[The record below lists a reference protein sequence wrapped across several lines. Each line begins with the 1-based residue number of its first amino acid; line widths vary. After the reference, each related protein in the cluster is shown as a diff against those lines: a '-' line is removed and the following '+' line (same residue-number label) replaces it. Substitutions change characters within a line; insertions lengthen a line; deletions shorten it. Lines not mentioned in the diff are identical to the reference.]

1 MIERVSITSVSSP
14 IKQQDKLLSVA
25 PLKSY
30 KENKVKPYFD
40 SFIKHAK
47 QSTPVLL
54 ILTGVWTAIDKGSK
68 NISIKK
74 SLMNN
79 LVGFFIPVLV
89 ASSALLAGIENK
101 KTSEN
106 KK

>member
-1 MIERVSITSVSSP
+1 MIESVSITSVSAP
-14 IKQQDKLLSVA
+14 IKHQNKPLPVA

-30 KENKVKPYFD
+30 KDNKVKPYFD

-54 ILTGVWTAIDKGSK
+54 ILTGAWTAIDKGSK
-68 NISIKK
+68 NIPIKK

-79 LVGFFIPVLV
+79 FVGFFVPVLV

>member
-1 MIERVSITSVSSP
+1 MIESVSIASVSAP
-14 IKQQDKLLSVA
+14 IKKQNLPIASSPVKQN
-25 PLKSY
+25 
-30 KENKVKPYFD
+30 KENRVGAYTD
-40 SFIKHAK
+40 SFVKHAK
-47 QSTPVLL
+47 KSTPVLL

-68 NISIKK
+68 NIPIKK
-74 SLMNN
+74 SLVNN
-79 LVGFFIPVLV
+79 ITDFFLPVLV